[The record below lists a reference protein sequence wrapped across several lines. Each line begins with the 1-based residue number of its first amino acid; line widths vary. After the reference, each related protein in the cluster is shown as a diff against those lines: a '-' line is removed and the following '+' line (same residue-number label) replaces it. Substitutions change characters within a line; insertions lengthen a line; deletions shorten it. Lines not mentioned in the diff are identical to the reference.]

1 MNKKAI
7 IFGLVTVI
15 GMSSIVPV
23 YAAEA
28 NEDVPNKKETKVEA
42 KQESSSMSLN
52 KAIEYA
58 LENSKD
64 MEIQRLELDKAQVV
78 YTQNIR
84 SVKSAEKAMDDADD
98 ISYPRT
104 YEVTAD
110 QNVNNALITNG
121 VSRKS
126 VELAYQVAK
135 WNVDKK
141 ENEIKYNVEKAY
153 YDLSHIVKE
162 LEIAKENLE
171 LSKKQYEQGK
181 LRYELGTI
189 SNQELL
195 GMEIGLYQAQGA
207 YDTAEMYY
215 DLQEMSF
222 KSTIGY
228 SLSKKGT
235 LVDTVEYKEHEAINL
250 NSSIKSALENNV
262 GIKALEGNNEVA
274 ELTLKAVSGRY
285 PQGTYK
291 YKEQEVVLKQA
302 AKNLES
308 AKVGIEMSVR
318 SAVLNLQNAEE
329 QIATYKKAIEQAQK
343 ALEITEKSFELGRS
357 TSNEVI
363 QANIGLMNAKKNL
376 SQQIHAYNLALV
388 DYEYSIGI
396 GK

>member
-15 GMSSIVPV
+15 GMNSMMPV
-23 YAAEA
+23 FAAETS
-28 NEDVPNKKETKVEA
+28 EDVPSKKESKVEA

-64 MEIQRLELDKAQVV
+64 MEIQKLELDKSKVV

-84 SVKSAEKAMDDADD
+84 SIKSAEKAEDDADD

-110 QNVNNALITNG
+110 QNVNNALIHHG
-121 VSRKS
+121 ASRKS

-141 ENEIKYNVEKAY
+141 ENEIKYNVEKAF

-228 SLSKKGT
+228 PLSKRVT
-235 LVDTVEYKEHEAINL
+235 LVDTVEYKEHDAIDLKN
-250 NSSIKSALENNV
+250 SIKSALENNV
-262 GIKALEGNNEVA
+262 GIKALEGNHEVA

-285 PQGTYK
+285 PEGTYK

-302 AKNLES
+302 AKNLEN

-318 SAVLNLQNAEE
+318 SAILNLQNAEE
-329 QIATYKKAIEQAQK
+329 QIATYKKTIEQAQK
-343 ALEITEKSFELGRS
+343 ALEITQKSFELGRS